1 MGYLICFGEIVRWI
15 GFGLLLGNTN
25 TQNEEHKGRRDKNW
39 EGEKNTPPLSFA
51 RPIEGLRACFL

>member
-25 TQNEEHKGRRDKNW
+25 THKMKSIKGEGIKTGRERKTHPHFLLRDQ
-39 EGEKNTPPLSFA
+39 
-51 RPIEGLRACFL
+51 